1 MLNSNS
7 YDSILKIQLIQ
18 SKIELNDNN
27 KRLDNYEI
35 YELINEYKY
44 LYEKDIS
51 TYEMLF
57 KEYDKEIF
65 HILKLYD
72 EDNEMFNLIFHL
84 IELSIKN
91 EYSQIYESLYFK
103 NMIDY
108 LLQYYCDLFPFDNNS
123 LYKKEKI
130 SLCFYSIS
138 ENFYL
143 FDLILYLI
151 DILEKSTFIEKENM
165 KEYENSLYSQSNNI
179 NENKLINNEIS
190 DLIYNSIIRI
200 ISNNTFE
207 NLFFEDEDYED
218 LLIRIIGYSDLNSLA
233 HIRSKEMIIILRNK
247 IDLMK
252 IFKLIKS
259 SSYNDCSS
267 SDNYCLNIEKRFFSI
282 YS

>member
-7 YDSILKIQLIQ
+7 YDSILKIQSLQ
-18 SKIELNDNN
+18 SKIDINENN
-27 KRLDNYEI
+27 KRLDNNEI

-57 KEYDKEIF
+57 NEYDKEIF

-72 EDNEMFNLIFHL
+72 DDNEMFNLIFYL

-108 LLQYYCDLFPFDNNS
+108 ILQYYCDLLTYFDNNS
-123 LYKKEKI
+123 LYKKDKI
-130 SLCFYSIS
+130 SQCFYSIS
-138 ENFYL
+138 DNFYL
-143 FDLILYLI
+143 FDMILYFI
-151 DILEKSTFIEKENM
+151 DILEKENK
-165 KEYENSLYSQSNNI
+165 KEYEIRLHSQSHCI
-179 NENKLINNEIS
+179 NENKLINNEVS
-190 DLIYNSIIRI
+190 DMVFNSIIRI

-207 NLFFEDEDYED
+207 NLFFEDENYED
-218 LLIRIIGYSDLNSLA
+218 LLIKIINYSELSNLA
-233 HIRSKEMIIILRNK
+233 LIRSKEMINILRKK

-252 IFKLIKS
+252 ILNLIKS

-267 SDNYCLNIEKRFFSI
+267 SDNNCLNFEKRFFSI

>member
-7 YDSILKIQLIQ
+7 YDSILKIQSLQ
-18 SKIELNDNN
+18 SKIDINENN
-27 KRLDNYEI
+27 KRLDNNEI

-57 KEYDKEIF
+57 NEYDKEIF

-72 EDNEMFNLIFHL
+72 DDNEMFNLIFYL

-108 LLQYYCDLFPFDNNS
+108 ILQYYCDLLTYFDNNS
-123 LYKKEKI
+123 LYKKDKI
-130 SLCFYSIS
+130 SQCFYSIS
-138 ENFYL
+138 DNFYL
-143 FDLILYLI
+143 FDMILYFI
-151 DILEKSTFIEKENM
+151 DILEKENK
-165 KEYENSLYSQSNNI
+165 KEYEIRLHSQSHCI
-179 NENKLINNEIS
+179 NENKFINNEVS
-190 DLIYNSIIRI
+190 DMVFNSIIRI

-207 NLFFEDEDYED
+207 NLFFEDENYED
-218 LLIRIIGYSDLNSLA
+218 LLIKIINYSELSNLA
-233 HIRSKEMIIILRNK
+233 LIRSKEMINILRKK

-252 IFKLIKS
+252 ILNLIKS

-267 SDNYCLNIEKRFFSI
+267 SDNNCLNFEKRFFSI

>member
-7 YDSILKIQLIQ
+7 YDSILKIQSLQ
-18 SKIELNDNN
+18 SKIDINENN
-27 KRLDNYEI
+27 KRLDNNEI

-57 KEYDKEIF
+57 NEYDKEIF
-65 HILKLYD
+65 HILKLYGD
-72 EDNEMFNLIFHL
+72 DNEMFNLIFYL

-108 LLQYYCDLFPFDNNS
+108 ILQYYCDLYTYFDNNS
-123 LYKKEKI
+123 LYKKDKI
-130 SLCFYSIS
+130 SQCFYSIS
-138 ENFYL
+138 DNFYL
-143 FDLILYLI
+143 FDMILYFI
-151 DILEKSTFIEKENM
+151 DILEKENK
-165 KEYENSLYSQSNNI
+165 KEYEIRLHSQSHCI
-179 NENKLINNEIS
+179 NENKLINNEVS
-190 DLIYNSIIRI
+190 DMVFNSIIRI

-207 NLFFEDEDYED
+207 NLFFEDENYED
-218 LLIRIIGYSDLNSLA
+218 LLIKIINYSELSNLA
-233 HIRSKEMIIILRNK
+233 LIRSKEMINILRKK

-252 IFKLIKS
+252 ILNLIKS

-267 SDNYCLNIEKRFFSI
+267 SDNNCLNFEKRFFSI

>member
-7 YDSILKIQLIQ
+7 YDSILKIQSLQ
-18 SKIELNDNN
+18 SKIDINENN
-27 KRLDNYEI
+27 KRLDNNEI

-57 KEYDKEIF
+57 NEYDKEIF

-72 EDNEMFNLIFHL
+72 DDNEMFNLIFYL

-108 LLQYYCDLFPFDNNS
+108 ILQYYCNLLTYFDNNS
-123 LYKKEKI
+123 LYKKDKI
-130 SLCFYSIS
+130 SQCFYSIS
-138 ENFYL
+138 DNFYL
-143 FDLILYLI
+143 FDMILYFI
-151 DILEKSTFIEKENM
+151 DILEKENK
-165 KEYENSLYSQSNNI
+165 KEYEIRLHSQSHCI
-179 NENKLINNEIS
+179 NENKFINNEVS
-190 DLIYNSIIRI
+190 DMVFNSILRI

-207 NLFFEDEDYED
+207 NLFFEDENYED
-218 LLIRIIGYSDLNSLA
+218 LLIKIINYSELSNLA
-233 HIRSKEMIIILRNK
+233 LIRSKEMINILRKK

-252 IFKLIKS
+252 ILNLIKS

-267 SDNYCLNIEKRFFSI
+267 SDNNCLNFEKRFFSI